1 MICSKAHSKYL
12 YRFLFI
18 LILSQNLTSLNSE
31 ATSVGPLYM
40 CTNNICF
47 AVGNHDSG
55 TTGSAVS
62 GSISDL
68 FNHGPPQNYD
78 NIRNSAAQAQSE
90 TETIKEQ
97 IKKLKAETDRYKAN
111 STHNQSQASID
122 IDEIL
127 KEMQLAAPSPI
138 IDYSKIAPP
147 TDSEIPFQF
156 ESPEGLFKEEV
167 KDIYRNLYKIEPY
180 YKNRKIAKSIG
191 LSIIQEADRSYAIRD
206 PELARFYQQLGQEF
220 LDIAVGQDFEAKLA
234 KSAYQHL
241 TGQKFETGIVVDAET
256 KETFDLENSIDS
268 PLQTVLKGKSSVPFR
283 DLSLASKLRLKSILY
298 RLAEADSQQNQN
310 HTHSKVR
317 NYRRMNDLVEDMFKD
332 GSVTNEQGVVNHL
345 AGANYDDL
353 ILSTSSN
360 TPEGADIRSRLNW
373 TMLAQ
378 SMVSQKCQS
387 ANSTALIG
395 MCQDYLSRSED
406 LVVSHR
412 LADWYAANGNL
423 AAFQD
428 IENELNPSIEFIKG
442 FVTGIGDGA
451 LTFATALPELLG
463 HLPETGKA
471 LFQAIVHHEATWKA
485 IKEAAHAKFEFLK
498 QANAEEWG
506 KFVGE
511 LTFDVGSTFL
521 VGGIEAK
528 ILKKASR
535 WRAGVEQVAAVAV
548 ADTTAE
554 TVAGANIA
562 RSYLEAL
569 VEAGAG
575 SESIHLTALKT
586 ANVINSA
593 EKKWTSV
600 KGLLHTVKGN
610 AVLAADGTFKLKSG
624 MHTEKGLAH
633 FIKLNTEKGNH
644 YVIQTVEAFTEEN
657 LASKVILKQTLPNG
671 VVRLQLPREAWHSK
685 SAFSGAAIRNF
696 EGIKTLW
703 PKHFSISDIAE
714 ATESIML
721 QNGSPTARKISGVY
735 KGIKVRINRNIE
747 GKVITSFPSWQQ

>member
-1 MICSKAHSKYL
+1 
-12 YRFLFI
+12 
-18 LILSQNLTSLNSE
+18 
-31 ATSVGPLYM
+31 
-40 CTNNICF
+40 
-47 AVGNHDSG
+47 
-55 TTGSAVS
+55 
-62 GSISDL
+62 
-68 FNHGPPQNYD
+68 
-78 NIRNSAAQAQSE
+78 
-90 TETIKEQ
+90 
-97 IKKLKAETDRYKAN
+97 
-111 STHNQSQASID
+111 
-122 IDEIL
+122 
-127 KEMQLAAPSPI
+127 MQLAAPSPM
-138 IDYSKIAPP
+138 IDYSKITPP
-147 TDSEIPFQF
+147 TDSEITFQF
-156 ESPEGLFKEEV
+156 ESSEGHLKEEV

-180 YKNRKIAKSIG
+180 YTNRKIAKSIG

-206 PELARFYQQLGQEF
+206 SELAHFYQQLAQEF
-220 LDIAVGQDFEAKLA
+220 LEIAVGQDFEAKLA
-234 KSAYQHL
+234 KSAYQYL

-268 PLQTVLKGKSSVPFR
+268 PLQTVLKGKPLAPFKC
-283 DLSLASKLRLKSILY
+283 LSLASKLRLKSIFY

-310 HTHSKVR
+310 YTHLKVR

-332 GSVTNEQGVVNHL
+332 GSVTNAQGIVNHL
-345 AGANYDDL
+345 AGVNYDDF

-387 ANSTALIG
+387 ANSAALTG

-406 LVVSHR
+406 LVMRHQ

-423 AAFQD
+423 AAFQAV
-428 IENELNPSIEFIKG
+428 ENELNPSIEFIKG

-451 LTFATALPELLG
+451 LIFATALPELLS
-463 HLPETGKA
+463 HLPETSKA
-471 LFQAIVHHEATWKA
+471 IFQAIIHHEATWKA
-485 IKEAAHAKFEFLK
+485 IKEAVHAKFEFLK

-511 LTFDVGSTFL
+511 LTFDVGSTFI
-521 VGGIEAK
+521 VGGVEAK
-528 ILKKASR
+528 ALIKASR
-535 WRAGVEQVAAVAV
+535 LRAGVEQVAAVVV
-548 ADTTAE
+548 ADITAE

-586 ANVINSA
+586 ANVIDSA
-593 EKKWTSV
+593 DKKWTSV

-633 FIKLNTEKGNH
+633 FIKLNAEKGNH
-644 YVIQTVEAFTEEN
+644 YVIQTVEAFSEEN

-671 VVRLQLPREAWHSK
+671 VVRLRLPRKAWNNK
-685 SAFSGAAIRNF
+685 DAFSQAF
-696 EGIKTLW
+696 VQVEGKKFKGVKTLW
-703 PKHFSISDIAE
+703 PEKFNISDIAK
-714 ATESIML
+714 ATESIVL
-721 QNGSPTARKISGVY
+721 QNSYTASERISGVFE
-735 KGIKVRINRNIE
+735 GVKVRVTRDAE